1 MFNPKLRTDDG
12 WKSAMY
18 KGKTMVKIREELH
31 QKIVQGEVKLDDDD
45 DDDEDDDDDDK
56 DDEED
61 DDEQNNSS
69 NIQYGTTAAL
79 PRTNRNVIRLK
90 RTRTNSNSNSNSIPQ
105 QQMPNHNTQNLQS
118 LQQNLLRQ
126 QKVQHSN
133 LSSD

>member
-1 MFNPKLRTDDG
+1 MMVGKVQCIRARRWLRY
-12 WKSAMY
+12 MRNC
-18 KGKTMVKIREELH
+18 IRNSS
-31 QKIVQGEVKLDDDD
+31 GEVKLDDDD

-118 LQQNLLRQ
+118 LQQNL
-126 QKVQHSN
+126 
-133 LSSD
+133 